1 MMKRLLNVK
10 LRTAC
15 FLCCFFIFGNIEAQV
30 PKIKW
35 WYNTFDFSA
44 GQSAA
49 KDIDGDGKLEV
60 VFGCYRNDSS
70 IYALNGE
77 NGTLLWRYNA
87 SPTGGHGCNDVAPT
101 IYDVD
106 NNGTQEVIVPGSC
119 NPKTF
124 CLNGATGTPTWIANT
139 KGSDSPPTIA
149 DIDNDS
155 KPEIV
160 HGEFT
165 GYVIGIN
172 AENGT
177 QAWEILVDPNSW
189 VQTAPTIVDLDN
201 NGQLDFVV
209 ATWNFNFL
217 DSIFAYR
224 GDNQARLWAYP
235 VHDHIYHGSAIG
247 DLDGDNKPEVLIGSY
262 NDTLYCLNGENGT
275 VSWKYKG
282 PGYIGGPVTLADV
295 DNDGSCDV
303 IFVGGSKVTVL
314 TNTGSFKWDYAI
326 PNAGQSFR
334 GVAVADINNDVYP
347 DVIFGS
353 STGVL
358 YALNGNNGSM
368 IWNLDLRAHY
378 GDPLFELNH
387 APLVADF
394 DGDDTLDVFIVG
406 GYGIYSATNMTGN
419 FGRAYMVSAGK
430 GNGPDWLMFQHDIRR
445 QSNSCSSIST
455 DVANV
460 AALAEDELTVYPNP
474 ASSIINIKLHS
485 KNTKKLDVNVYNSSG
500 ELIYKNKNALLETLS
515 INTGAWAKGLYL
527 AVIKDENGIVGQ
539 QKFVITD

>member
-1 MMKRLLNVK
+1 MKISMNK
-10 LRTAC
+10 SLRIAVLSINC
-15 FLCCFFIFGNIEAQV
+15 LFIQQNLEAQV

-60 VFGCYRNDSS
+60 VFGCYRNDSCV
-70 IYALNGE
+70 YALNGE
-77 NGTLLWRYNA
+77 SGTLLWRYNTSA
-87 SPTGGHGCNDVAPT
+87 PGSHGCNDVAPV

-124 CLNGATGTPTWIANT
+124 CINGATGTSTWICNT
-139 KGSDSPPTIA
+139 RGSDSPPAVA
-149 DIDNDS
+149 DIDSDG
-155 KPEIV
+155 KPEVI

-165 GYVIGIN
+165 GYVIAIN

-189 VQTAPTIVDLDN
+189 VQTAPTVVDLDN

-209 ATWNFNFL
+209 ATWNFNYK

-224 GDNQARLWAYP
+224 GDNQARLWAHP
-235 VHDHIYHGSAIG
+235 VHDHIYHGSAVA
-247 DLDGDNKPEVLIGSY
+247 DLDADNKPEILIGSY

-282 PGYIGGPVTLADV
+282 PGYIGGPVSLGDV

-303 IFVGGSKVTVL
+303 VFVGGSKVTVL
-314 TNTGSFKWDYAI
+314 SNTGAFKWDYQI
-326 PNAGQSFR
+326 PNAGQAFR
-334 GVAVADINNDVYP
+334 GVALADINNDAYL

-353 STGVL
+353 LKGVL
-358 YALNGNNGSM
+358 YALNGNNGSQ

-378 GDPLFELNH
+378 GNPQFELNH
-387 APLVADF
+387 APLIADF
-394 DGDDTLDVFIVG
+394 DNDDTLDVFIVG

-419 FGRAYMVSAGK
+419 FGRAYMISVGK
-430 GNGPDWLMFQHDIRR
+430 GNGPNWLMFQRDIRR
-445 QSNSCSSIST
+445 QSTFCSSILT
-455 DVANV
+455 DVEE
-460 AALAEDELTVYPNP
+460 AAINKNELFTISPNP
-474 ASSIINIKLHS
+474 SNSNLQFSFKNKSVGQNAISIYNSESELVYKTTNNTSEKIN
-485 KNTKKLDVNVYNSSG
+485 LDVREWPSG
-500 ELIYKNKNALLETLS
+500 IYFSVVSDN
-515 INTGAWAKGLYL
+515 
-527 AVIKDENGIVGQ
+527 NGISGQ
-539 QKFVITD
+539 KKFVISH

>member
-1 MMKRLLNVK
+1 MKKHRATTSAVILNCVI
-10 LRTAC
+10 
-15 FLCCFFIFGNIEAQV
+15 CFFIVSTISAQV

-35 WYNTFDFSA
+35 WYNTYDFSA

-87 SPTGGHGCNDVAPT
+87 SAAGSHGCNDVAPI

-124 CLNGATGTPTWIANT
+124 CLNGATGTPTWIINT

-155 KPEIV
+155 KPEVI

-209 ATWNFNFL
+209 ATWNFNYL

-224 GDNQARLWAYP
+224 GDNQTRLWAYP
-235 VHDHIYHGSAIG
+235 VHAHMYHGSAVA
-247 DLDGDNKPEVLIGSY
+247 DLDGDNKPEILIGAY
-262 NDTLYCLNGENGT
+262 NDTLYCINGENGT
-275 VSWKYKG
+275 TSWKYKG
-282 PGYIGGPVTLADV
+282 PGYIGGPVTLGDV

-303 IFVGGSKVTVL
+303 VFVGGTKVTVL
-314 TNTGSFKWDYAI
+314 SNTGVFKWEYTI
-326 PNAGQSFR
+326 PNAGQAFR
-334 GVAVADINNDVYP
+334 GVALADINNDAYP

-353 STGVL
+353 LKGVL
-358 YALNGNNGSM
+358 YALNGNNGSL

-378 GDPLFELNH
+378 GNPLFELNH

-394 DGDDTLDVFIVG
+394 DNDDTLDVFIVG

-430 GNGPDWLMFQHDIRR
+430 GNGPDWLMFQRDIRR
-445 QSNSCSSIST
+445 QSNFCSSITT
-455 DVANV
+455 DINEETV
-460 AALAEDELTVYPNP
+460 LTKDNFTIYPNP
-474 ASSIINIKLHS
+474 ANSKINIDLKNKSS
-485 KNTKKLDVNVYNSSG
+485 KELDINIYNSSG
-500 ELIYKNKNALLETLS
+500 KLIYRVKNPNSETLS
-515 INTGAWAKGLYL
+515 INTHEWPAGIYL
-527 AVIKDENGIVGQ
+527 SVIKNGSGIIEQ
-539 QKFVITD
+539 KKFVIVD